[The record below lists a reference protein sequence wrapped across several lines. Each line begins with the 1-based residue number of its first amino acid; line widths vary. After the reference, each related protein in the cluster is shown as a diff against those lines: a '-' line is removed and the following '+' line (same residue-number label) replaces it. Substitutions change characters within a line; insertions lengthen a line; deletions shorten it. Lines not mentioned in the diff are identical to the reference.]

1 MFDVRFLPNP
11 HFVPRLRHLTGRDR
25 AVLSYLAKAPATR
38 EFLDKVTDLLR
49 FLIPGYVSEGK
60 RYLTI
65 AIGCTGGRHRSVAI
79 GETFRQRL
87 RRMRGVR
94 LRVRHRDILT
104 E

>member
-1 MFDVRFLPNP
+1 M
-11 HFVPRLRHLTGRDR
+11 TGRDR

-65 AIGCTGGRHRSVAI
+65 GNRLHGRAPSFGSDWGDVSAAVAPDE
-79 GETFRQRL
+79 GRALAGATPRYPD
-87 RRMRGVR
+87 
-94 LRVRHRDILT
+94 RVREGRLQASGASET
-104 E
+104 CRWG